1 MLSSKLKRGTSPL
14 ICIFA
19 GSPSA
24 DVHGARLMESMK
36 KQSNSVNFMG
46 LGGYKSP
53 NKFYIFL
60 MK

>member
-24 DVHGARLMESMK
+24 DVHGARLMESVK

-46 LGGYKSP
+46 LGG
-53 NKFYIFL
+53 
-60 MK
+60 